1 MEGLIQF
8 TGIVM
13 IVFGILQIILFFKIW
28 GMTNNVKRIW
38 KKIDNKDFLSDAC
51 VSYIKGNL
59 EETERLANEAFLQE
73 VALLSKSSE
82 SYEDWI
88 DNYIKIKE
96 KYFVNAIEEYSK
108 RLSRYVTLNIAEVPD
123 EKAPENMSL
132 AQMEQ
137 VKNIEGQRLMKVF
150 KDSYVV
156 ALAIN
161 GKSLTSEGLADFIT
175 QTTLKGVSHITFVI
189 GGSLG
194 LSDEVLN
201 RADYKLS
208 FSAMTFPHQ
217 LMRVILLEQIYRA
230 NRIIKNE
237 PYHK

>member
-13 IVFGILQIILFFKIW
+13 IAFGILQIILFFKIW

-96 KYFVNAIEEYSK
+96 KYTRIFKKIDKPAPDFNKYEEPKMY
-108 RLSRYVTLNIAEVPD
+108 
-123 EKAPENMSL
+123 
-132 AQMEQ
+132 
-137 VKNIEGQRLMKVF
+137 
-150 KDSYVV
+150 
-156 ALAIN
+156 
-161 GKSLTSEGLADFIT
+161 
-175 QTTLKGVSHITFVI
+175 
-189 GGSLG
+189 
-194 LSDEVLN
+194 
-201 RADYKLS
+201 
-208 FSAMTFPHQ
+208 
-217 LMRVILLEQIYRA
+217 LLWDIPK
-230 NRIIKNE
+230 IIKFKATNSLRVSCLFCIFKHS
-237 PYHK
+237 PQKTV

>member
-13 IVFGILQIILFFKIW
+13 IAFGILQIILFFKIW

-96 KYFVNAIEEYSK
+96 NIPVS
-108 RLSRYVTLNIAEVPD
+108 SR
-123 EKAPENMSL
+123 K
-132 AQMEQ
+132 
-137 VKNIEGQRLMKVF
+137 
-150 KDSYVV
+150 
-156 ALAIN
+156 
-161 GKSLTSEGLADFIT
+161 
-175 QTTLKGVSHITFVI
+175 
-189 GGSLG
+189 
-194 LSDEVLN
+194 
-201 RADYKLS
+201 
-208 FSAMTFPHQ
+208 
-217 LMRVILLEQIYRA
+217 
-230 NRIIKNE
+230 
-237 PYHK
+237 

>member
-13 IVFGILQIILFFKIW
+13 IAFGILQIILFFKIW

-96 KYFVNAIEEYSK
+96 KYTRIFKKIDKPAIHITYSNNTP
-108 RLSRYVTLNIAEVPD
+108 SSTLYTPHYTD
-123 EKAPENMSL
+123 DAPIPS
-132 AQMEQ
+132 
-137 VKNIEGQRLMKVF
+137 
-150 KDSYVV
+150 
-156 ALAIN
+156 
-161 GKSLTSEGLADFIT
+161 
-175 QTTLKGVSHITFVI
+175 TTLLSHTPDWKKKKQ
-189 GGSLG
+189 SAY
-194 LSDEVLN
+194 VLEYR
-201 RADYKLS
+201 RA
-208 FSAMTFPHQ
+208 
-217 LMRVILLEQIYRA
+217 
-230 NRIIKNE
+230 
-237 PYHK
+237 

>member
-13 IVFGILQIILFFKIW
+13 IAFGILQIILFFKIW

-88 DNYIKIKE
+88 DNYIK
-96 KYFVNAIEEYSK
+96 NK
-108 RLSRYVTLNIAEVPD
+108 R
-123 EKAPENMSL
+123 
-132 AQMEQ
+132 
-137 VKNIEGQRLMKVF
+137 KNIP
-150 KDSYVV
+150 
-156 ALAIN
+156 
-161 GKSLTSEGLADFIT
+161 
-175 QTTLKGVSHITFVI
+175 VS
-189 GGSLG
+189 S
-194 LSDEVLN
+194 
-201 RADYKLS
+201 RK
-208 FSAMTFPHQ
+208 
-217 LMRVILLEQIYRA
+217 
-230 NRIIKNE
+230 
-237 PYHK
+237 

>member
-13 IVFGILQIILFFKIW
+13 IAFGILQIILFFKIW

-96 KYFVNAIEEYSK
+96 KI
-108 RLSRYVTLNIAEVPD
+108 
-123 EKAPENMSL
+123 
-132 AQMEQ
+132 
-137 VKNIEGQRLMKVF
+137 
-150 KDSYVV
+150 
-156 ALAIN
+156 
-161 GKSLTSEGLADFIT
+161 
-175 QTTLKGVSHITFVI
+175 LKKFQ
-189 GGSLG
+189 
-194 LSDEVLN
+194 
-201 RADYKLS
+201 K
-208 FSAMTFPHQ
+208 
-217 LMRVILLEQIYRA
+217 
-230 NRIIKNE
+230 KC
-237 PYHK
+237 

>member
-96 KYFVNAIEEYSK
+96 KI
-108 RLSRYVTLNIAEVPD
+108 
-123 EKAPENMSL
+123 
-132 AQMEQ
+132 
-137 VKNIEGQRLMKVF
+137 
-150 KDSYVV
+150 
-156 ALAIN
+156 
-161 GKSLTSEGLADFIT
+161 
-175 QTTLKGVSHITFVI
+175 LKKFQ
-189 GGSLG
+189 
-194 LSDEVLN
+194 
-201 RADYKLS
+201 K
-208 FSAMTFPHQ
+208 
-217 LMRVILLEQIYRA
+217 
-230 NRIIKNE
+230 KC
-237 PYHK
+237 